1 MQPGVARVNSGFL
14 LSGQNTGVQHIERST
29 GAAFFAQQAI
39 RGANEKAIWILIQ
52 RVDRKT
58 HCPSTICAAHK
69 TGEYLRSSIFH
80 LPATAGNL
88 PLHLFIHFFRDD
100 CFVGSQRCY

>member
-1 MQPGVARVNSGFL
+1 MQPGVARANSGFL
-14 LSGQNTGVQHIERST
+14 LSGQNTGVQHIEALVVRSAD
-29 GAAFFAQQAI
+29 AAFFAQQAI
-39 RGANEKAIWILIQ
+39 RGANEKAIWILVL

-69 TGEYLRSSIFH
+69 TGEYLHSSIFH

-100 CFVGSQRCY
+100 CFVGS